1 MEATETVETADVTGW
16 EVAVLDGGPADGMRV
31 KVADR
36 PRVVQVTY
44 PCRADGAPPGVR
56 VEGVYV
62 YRLDHGVTDEPL
74 RYGFDIACP

>member
-1 MEATETVETADVTGW
+1 MDAAETVETADVTGW

-31 KVADR
+31 KVTDR
-36 PRVVQVTY
+36 PRVVQVSY
-44 PCRADGAPPGVR
+44 PCRAEGAPSGVR

-62 YRLDHGVTDEPL
+62 YRLDHGVTEEPL

>member
-1 MEATETVETADVTGW
+1 MQTADVTGW

-36 PRVVQVTY
+36 PRVVQVSY
-44 PCRADGAPPGVR
+44 PCRAEGAPSGVR
-56 VEGVYV
+56 VDGVYV
-62 YRLDHGVTDEPL
+62 YRLDHAVTDEPL

>member
-1 MEATETVETADVTGW
+1 MEAAESVEPAGVSGW

-44 PCRADGAPPGVR
+44 PCRAEGAAARVR

-62 YRLDHGVTDEPL
+62 YRLDHGVTEEPL